1 MCCEFATNANLIP
14 TLIRRLLDAGVG
26 DATVGVLQ
34 DITNQYMPQLDSD
47 LAVMLDMRVL
57 TKTIYELEG
66 DRLESLLVYDK
77 LEGLRALG
85 RSVLAS
91 DSGVLPNL
99 DAIIRKNYPIQTG
112 TKFDKH
118 FTGHGLC
125 EGVVTGQQ
133 DVASTLYPGTTVK
146 GYTVKYP
153 GDGSF
158 EDLEEDELRPLLRI
172 LNIAERQA
180 SISGIIPVFT
190 YLEERITGNCQ
201 QVYDYSHN
209 YRMYKALR
217 LFDPARACEL
227 QMTTA
232 DLDAVFTELPQ
243 LGKIIL
249 PGPFRA
255 ALYADFPQYMA
266 RAAMFT
272 TSRGSISDFTGDVLK
287 FWKQH
292 RSELNG
298 TWSIAARVVFSI
310 SANSAASERVFSI
323 MKRMYGKHSGRDNSL
338 GEQVSTSIKLAY
350 NHRVR

>member
-1 MCCEFATNANLIP
+1 
-14 TLIRRLLDAGVG
+14 
-26 DATVGVLQ
+26 
-34 DITNQYMPQLDSD
+34 
-47 LAVMLDMRVL
+47 
-57 TKTIYELEG
+57 
-66 DRLESLLVYDK
+66 
-77 LEGLRALG
+77 
-85 RSVLAS
+85 
-91 DSGVLPNL
+91 
-99 DAIIRKNYPIQTG
+99 
-112 TKFDKH
+112 
-118 FTGHGLC
+118 
-125 EGVVTGQQ
+125 
-133 DVASTLYPGTTVK
+133 
-146 GYTVKYP
+146 
-153 GDGSF
+153 
-158 EDLEEDELRPLLRI
+158 
-172 LNIAERQA
+172 
-180 SISGIIPVFT
+180 
-190 YLEERITGNCQ
+190 LEERITGNCQ

-298 TWSIAARVVFSI
+298 TWSIATRVVFSI